1 MTPGATILGNES
13 KAKTA
18 AEEEKAVL
26 STPWALALLLSSTI
40 VVAILSE
47 IIVGSI
53 DGLVAEWGVPQA
65 FVGVILLPIVGNA
78 CEHASAVRM
87 AYNNKPATAIAIAV
101 GSSTQ
106 IALLV
111 MPFSV
116 VTGWAM
122 GQPLDLNL
130 HPTGLAVIF
139 LSVLVVFSIVM
150 DGKSNWLEGFMLM
163 LAYCLTA
170 VLYWLTPSEGMS
182 L

>member
-40 VVAILSE
+40 VVAVLSE
-47 IIVGSI
+47 IIVDSI
-53 DGLVAEWGVPQA
+53 DGLVAEWGVPEA

-78 CEHASAVRM
+78 CEHASAIRM
-87 AYNNKPATAIAIAV
+87 AWSNKMATAIAIAV

-106 IALLV
+106 IALFV

-116 VTGWAM
+116 IAGWVLR
-122 GQPLDLNL
+122 QELDFN
-130 HPTGLAVIF
+130 
-139 LSVLVVFSIVM
+139 
-150 DGKSNWLEGFMLM
+150 
-163 LAYCLTA
+163 
-170 VLYWLTPSEGMS
+170 
-182 L
+182 